1 MSDLITLSE
10 LHHPPLPVSA
20 LVADKSLARAQWA
33 FRAAFRDFPLPPTL
47 ASIVKTA
54 SPWEEHQKF
63 GDQAGTFKS
72 HCAASISVFE
82 GTLKLH
88 TLLTSAITTICPMRN
103 TKEQ

>member
-54 SPWEEHQKF
+54 SPWEEHQKVWRPG
-63 GDQAGTFKS
+63 GDIQVALRS
-72 HCAASISVFE
+72 VHIS
-82 GTLKLH
+82 L
-88 TLLTSAITTICPMRN
+88 
-103 TKEQ
+103 